1 MNWLISNWGLLL
13 AALAGAGAAVI
24 WIVKFIKLPKEQQ
37 LANVRKWLLWAVCQ
51 AEKELGGG
59 TGQLKLVKVYDMFVA
74 QFPVLAEWV
83 TFEAFS
89 GMVDEALEEMRGLLE
104 RNKSIARILANEP

>member
-1 MNWLISNWGLLL
+1 MNWLINNWGLLL

-59 TGQLKLVKVYDMFVA
+59 TGQLKLVKVYDLFVA

-83 TFEAFS
+83 TFESFS
-89 GMVDEALEEMRGLLE
+89 GMVDEALEEMQKLLSLNE
-104 RNKSIARILANEP
+104 KISNFILQ